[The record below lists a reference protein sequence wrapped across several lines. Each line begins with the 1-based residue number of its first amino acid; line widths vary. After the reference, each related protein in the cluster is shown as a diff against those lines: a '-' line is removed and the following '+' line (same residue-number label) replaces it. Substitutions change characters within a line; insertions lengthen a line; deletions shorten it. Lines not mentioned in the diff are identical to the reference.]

1 MMQKRNSKGGNFIKR
16 DSGTEAL
23 SIGPVDGLYNQPL
36 FDLDAEDAIVSF
48 TLLGGYNRALD
59 AIGFVN
65 SNVHLIK
72 RNFLTYVGPSGTAAG
87 NPTSSVHSDA
97 CAPGEGVEAG
107 GCSYL
112 LEGWGRMRRSSD
124 TRDITDLPIKYSS
137 QRPIYDIGGN
147 MIDDDYEWDVVRM
160 NTVML
165 QDLQRLII
173 NGNKANAGEADG
185 LLQLIT
191 YGYTDPD
198 TGEACTSMDSTVIDY
213 NGNGFMPDEGAT
225 GVTFNGDNVPD
236 GYSFYDFLAS
246 FLRVTR
252 QRINNSSLS
261 GMPTHISLIPTEH
274 LNCLIEAWVC
284 HTHCGGNK
292 EWMMESEVQ
301 AMLNQLKNSLMS
313 GDSVTLTFHGV
324 PVVFFPYDYALLK
337 AGAEPG
343 DPPLADII
351 VLTPNVG
358 NTPLVRIQVKDMSAA
373 ASTPPAGSEFMVSDN
388 SRILSW
394 KTLDHT
400 CYRVHTEMQWRVDMP
415 APWAQAKFIDVA
427 CVSLLGA
434 RSADPLSAFYFE
446 GNLVSYP
453 KASAFVTQVA
463 PVANNDFYTREVGA
477 SSLVVAAGN
486 GLLVNDTGT
495 PAPVATAVTTAAT
508 TAGGTITITAN
519 GGFTYAAPSATY
531 TGVDTYVYT
540 ITNSAGSDTATVTIV
555 TYDENA

>member
-36 FDLDAEDAIVSF
+36 FDLDSEDAIVSF

-72 RNFLTYVGPSGTAAG
+72 RNFLTYVAPAGTADG
-87 NPTSSVHSDA
+87 SPVSSAHADA
-97 CAPGEGVEAG
+97 CAPGTGVESG

-112 LEGWGRMRRSSD
+112 LEGWGRMRKSSD
-124 TRDITDLPIKYSS
+124 TRDITDLPIRYSS

-147 MIDDDYEWDVVRM
+147 MIDDDYEWDVVRQT
-160 NTVML
+160 TVML
-165 QDLQRLII
+165 QDLQRFII
-173 NGNKANAGEADG
+173 NGNKSNAGEADG
-185 LLQLIT
+185 LLQLVT
-191 YGYTDPD
+191 YGYTDPE

-213 NGNGFMPDEGAT
+213 NGNSFAPENGAT
-225 GVTFNGDNVPD
+225 GVTFNGDAVTD
-236 GYSFYDFLAS
+236 GYAFYDYVAS
-246 FLRVTR
+246 FLRLTR
-252 QRINNSSLS
+252 QRIAHSSLS
-261 GMPTHISLIPTEH
+261 GMPTHIGLIPTEH
-274 LNCLIEAWVC
+274 LNCLIDAWVC

-301 AMLNQLKNSLMS
+301 AMLNQLKNTLMA
-313 GDSVTLTFHGV
+313 GQNVTLTFHGV
-324 PVVFFPYDYALLK
+324 PVVFFPYDYGLLS

-343 DPPLADII
+343 DPALATILI
-351 VLTPNVG
+351 LTPNVG
-358 NTPLVRIQVKDMSAA
+358 NTPLVRIQVKDMSAVA
-373 ASTPPAGSEFMVSDN
+373 ATPPAGSEYMVSDN

-400 CYRVHTEMQWRVDMP
+400 CYRIHTELQWRVDMP
-415 APWAQAKFIDVA
+415 GPWAQMKIIDVA
-427 CVSLLGA
+427 CDSIYGA
-434 RSADPLSAFYFE
+434 KSGDPLSTFFFE

-453 KASAFVTQVA
+453 KASGFVTQVA

-477 SSLVVAAGN
+477 SSLVVAAGS

-495 PAPVATAVTTAAT
+495 PAPAATAVTTVAT
-508 TAGGTITITAN
+508 TEGGTITITVD
-519 GGFTYAAPSATY
+519 GGFTYVPPSATFE
-531 TGVDTYVYT
+531 GVDTYVYT
-540 ITNSAGSDTATVTIV
+540 ITNAAGSDTATVTIV
-555 TYDENA
+555 TYDEAA